1 MGYIESNLLQNE
13 EVIYRTKCHWVIYLN
28 SLFLFVMAMVLF
40 LWAGVEK
47 NQNIQFVLMITALIL
62 IIWSIANGIPTL
74 IEFFTSEFGVTNQRV
89 LIKVG
94 LIKRE
99 TFELL
104 LNKVESF
111 QVNQTIMGRILGYGS
126 ILISGTGGGKDVFY
140 NIDDPLELK
149 RQVQQSTKEYEHPPQ
164 VQTSVSENKKE
175 VISIADELKKLSDLK
190 EQGILTEDEFEEQ
203 KRKLLDQ

>member
-28 SLFLFVMAMVLF
+28 SLFLFVMAMILF

-47 NQNIQFVLMITALIL
+47 NQNIQFVLMITAPIL

-104 LNKVESF
+104 LN
-111 QVNQTIMGRILGYGS
+111 
-126 ILISGTGGGKDVFY
+126 
-140 NIDDPLELK
+140 
-149 RQVQQSTKEYEHPPQ
+149 
-164 VQTSVSENKKE
+164 
-175 VISIADELKKLSDLK
+175 
-190 EQGILTEDEFEEQ
+190 
-203 KRKLLDQ
+203 

>member
-13 EVIYRTKCHWVIYLN
+13 EVIYRTKFHWVIYLN
-28 SLFLFVMAMVLF
+28 SLLLFVMAMILF

-47 NQNIQFVLMITALIL
+47 NQNIQFVLMIPASIL
-62 IIWSIANGIPTL
+62 IIWSIANGISTL

-126 ILISGTGGGKDVFY
+126 ILISGTGGGKNVFH

-149 RQVQQSTKEYEHPPQ
+149 RQVQQSTKEYEHPQQ

-203 KRKLLDQ
+203 KRKLLNR